1 MPFSNF
7 PLFKETFC
15 SLAVLLL
22 LAWAGVLEASGTKFP
37 YQAAVISPETL
48 VHSGP
53 GSRFYAT
60 GKLPKDAKVTV
71 HRHDPGGWYM
81 IAPPKGSYSLIRA
94 DYVKKEAAHLG
105 IVTQNH
111 VVVRVASSLNK
122 HHEVEQRRMMKGD
135 RVHILGED
143 KVDERGRILKM
154 YRIEPP
160 RGEFRWV
167 RGDNLIPLDP
177 TMRRAHDLDP
187 FAVPSNGI
195 EIDAEPKQQTPDLN
209 FPIAKGKRKKKDS
222 KTKTP
227 LGKDTGVVESGPS
240 LEEIEHDRKILH
252 ALDHNFR
259 NMIEKDIPEWN
270 IADLTH
276 DYNKLK
282 KSTTV
287 PAIASQV
294 DLRLNAMRRY
304 QKLKAEYDDLI
315 KLTSATDRKDAEL
328 LSMQRKLE
336 TEVASADPF
345 IPPAPTVTGM
355 NAFPEPVFEESHD
368 FLPDL
373 GPAPSPVETASQDV
387 LPLPENHLP
396 GNHSSVSSN
405 WKGIVQQNGSSVSAV
420 QPAQQ
425 YPRAANGFS
434 GAGIVQR
441 LRNTD
446 RSGRRIPGPPFVLLT
461 PDGKFLAYL
470 QPGPG
475 VDLNQFLGRAIG
487 VYGPRQK
494 HAGLQGDLISVTG
507 LAPVRLRQ

>member
-1 MPFSNF
+1 MSFSKSVLF
-7 PLFKETFC
+7 TRAICPL
-15 SLAVLLL
+15 LAVFVFASAKELQ
-22 LAWAGVLEASGTKFP
+22 ASGTKFP
-37 YQAAVISPETL
+37 YQAAVISSEVV

-60 GKLPKDAKVTV
+60 GKLVKDAKVIV

-81 IAPPKGSYSLIRA
+81 IAPPKGSFSLVRA
-94 DYVKKEAAHLG
+94 DYIKKEAAHLG
-105 IVTQNH
+105 IVMQNH

-122 HHEVEQRRMMKGD
+122 HREVEQRRLMKGD

-143 KVDERGRILKM
+143 KVDERGRVLKM

-177 TMRRAHDLDP
+177 TMRKAHDLDP

-195 EIDAEPKQQTPDLN
+195 EIEAEPKQHTPDLK
-209 FPIAKGKRKKKDS
+209 FPIAGGKHKKTAS
-222 KTKTP
+222 RTKIP

-240 LEEIEHDRKILH
+240 AKDIEHDRKILH

-270 IADLTH
+270 ITDLTH

-287 PAIASQV
+287 PAIASQIE
-294 DLRLNAMRRY
+294 LRLNAMQRY
-304 QKLKAEYDDLI
+304 RKMKAEYDDLI

-328 LSMQRKLE
+328 LSMQREVE
-336 TEVASADPF
+336 TQVATSDSL
-345 IPPAPTVTGM
+345 IPPSPTLSGV
-355 NAFPEPVFEESHD
+355 NAFPEPVFEDEHN

-373 GPAPSPVETASQDV
+373 GPAPSPIGSTDIATASQDV
-387 LPLPENHLP
+387 IPQ
-396 GNHSSVSSN
+396 SSAFPPDWRS
-405 WKGIVQQNGSSVSAV
+405 IAQQNGPSTPQPGQHVHQHA
-420 QPAQQ
+420 QPAG
-425 YPRAANGFS
+425 GFS

-441 LRNTD
+441 LRYTD
-446 RSGRRIPGPPFVLLT
+446 QSAHRVPGPQFVLLS
-461 PDGKFLAYL
+461 PAGKFLAYL
-470 QPGPG
+470 HPGPG
-475 VDLNQFLGRAIG
+475 VDLNQFLGRSIG

-494 HAGLQGDLISVTG
+494 HAALQGDLISVTG
-507 LAPVRLRQ
+507 LAPVRLTQ